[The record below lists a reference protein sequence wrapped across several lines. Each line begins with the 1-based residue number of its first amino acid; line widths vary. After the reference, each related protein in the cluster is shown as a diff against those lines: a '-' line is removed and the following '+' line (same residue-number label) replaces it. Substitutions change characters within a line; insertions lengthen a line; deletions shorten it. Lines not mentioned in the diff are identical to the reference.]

1 MKKILFVCLGNI
13 CRSPLAE
20 ALFKYKIETL
30 GLTDHYY
37 IDSCGTNGYHNGE
50 QADERTRRNAES
62 HGIEVDSI
70 SRQLTL
76 GDLMDFDV
84 ILTMASDVHFQVLN
98 FCRTQAQKDKIH
110 LFRELDPEAPNS
122 NVPDPWYGGE
132 EGFEKVYQIIEQ
144 NTMHWVNYLNSRQHL

>member
-20 ALFKYKIETL
+20 ALFRAKIDSL
-30 GLTDHYY
+30 NLSDNFY
-37 IDSCGTNGYHNGE
+37 IDSCGTNGFHNDE
-50 QADERTRRNAES
+50 QADERTRKNALT

-76 GDLMDFDV
+76 GDLMDFDL

-98 FCRTQAQKDKIH
+98 FCKTQQQKDKVR
-110 LFRELDPEAPNS
+110 LFREFDPQAPNS

-132 EGFEKVYQIIEQ
+132 EGFENVFHIIDKNAEL
-144 NTMHWVNYLNSRQHL
+144 WVNYLHTANNE

>member
-20 ALFKYKIETL
+20 ALFRNKIENL
-30 GLTDHYY
+30 GLANQFD
-37 IDSCGTNGYHNGE
+37 IDSCGTNGFHNGE
-50 QADERTRRNAES
+50 NANERTRRNAES
-62 HGIEVDSI
+62 HGINVDSI

-98 FCRTQAQKDKIH
+98 FCRTQEQKDKVR
-110 LFRELDPEAPNS
+110 LFREFDPEAPNS
-122 NVPDPWYGGE
+122 NVPDPWYGGD
-132 EGFEKVYQIIEQ
+132 EGFEKVFQIIDK
-144 NTMHWVNYLNSRQHL
+144 NADLWVNYLNSNNYE